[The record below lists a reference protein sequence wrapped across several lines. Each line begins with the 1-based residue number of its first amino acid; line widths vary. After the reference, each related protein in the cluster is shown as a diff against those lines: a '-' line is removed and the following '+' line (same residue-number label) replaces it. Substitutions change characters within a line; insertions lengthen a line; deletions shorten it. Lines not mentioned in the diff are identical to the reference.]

1 MTDNSARP
9 EKGMSAAAQA
19 ITAVVVV
26 GALAGG
32 MWTIARADARSSGE
46 RGPATCS
53 TTDEAPPSKRVSGM
67 QLCTALNRP
76 DLPELLETPEEPAQ
90 NAYGNDGSTE
100 LADGRKIPT
109 PEATVRFETY
119 TVKLSA
125 SYDDLSV
132 AGTADLLGEAA
143 QAKKILGRAAALYSN
158 PTIAISFGGDKA
170 DAGPGGIAR
179 SLLVARD
186 AKDSGGSY
194 ELSVWR
200 EDGMPP
206 DDAMVL
212 RVAERVLPAVPG
224 WTAG

>member
-1 MTDNSARP
+1 MTDDSARP

-19 ITAVVVV
+19 ITAVVLV

-32 MWTIARADARSSGE
+32 MWTIARADAQSSGK

-53 TTDEAPPSKRVSGM
+53 ATDDAPPSKRVSGM
-67 QLCTALNRP
+67 RLCTALNRP
-76 DLPELLETPEEPAQ
+76 DLPALLGTPEEPAQ
-90 NAYGNDGSTE
+90 NAYGNDEPTE

-125 SYDDLSV
+125 SYDDVSV
-132 AGTADLLGEAA
+132 AGTAELLGETA
-143 QAKKILGRAAALYSN
+143 QAKKVLGRAAALYSN
-158 PTIAISFGGDKA
+158 RTIPISFGGDGA

-212 RVAERVLPAVPG
+212 RVAERVLPTVPG

>member
-1 MTDNSARP
+1 
-9 EKGMSAAAQA
+9 MSAAAQA

-32 MWTIARADARSSGE
+32 MWTIARADAPSSGK

-53 TTDEAPPSKRVSGM
+53 ATDDAPPSKPVSGM

-76 DLPELLETPEEPAQ
+76 DLPALLEVPEEPAR
-90 NAYGNDGSTE
+90 NAYGNDEPTG
-100 LADGRKIPT
+100 LADGRKVPA

-125 SYDDLSV
+125 SYDDISV
-132 AGTADLLGEAA
+132 AGTADLLGETA
-143 QAKKILGRAAALYSN
+143 QARKVLGRAAALYSN
-158 PTIAISFGGDKA
+158 RTIAIAFGSDQA

-186 AKDSGGSY
+186 EKDSGGSY

-212 RVAERVLPAVPG
+212 RVAERVLPTVPG
-224 WTAG
+224 WAAG